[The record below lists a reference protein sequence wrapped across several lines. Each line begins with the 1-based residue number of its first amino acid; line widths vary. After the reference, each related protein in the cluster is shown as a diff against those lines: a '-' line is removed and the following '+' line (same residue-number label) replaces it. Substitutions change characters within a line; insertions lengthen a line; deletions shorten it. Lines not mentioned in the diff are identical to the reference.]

1 MSRAIWKGAISFGLV
16 NIPVELHSAE
26 QRDELSFDLLDRRD
40 MSPVGYR
47 RYNKTTGKEVE
58 WEEIVKGY
66 EYEDGEYAVLSD
78 EDFRQANVRAT
89 QTVDIVSFVDA
100 AEIHPL
106 YYDKPYY
113 LAPAKRGEKGYA
125 LLRETLRR
133 SRRIGIAKVVIRTR
147 QHLAAL
153 LPYGPML
160 VLELMRFAD
169 DLRSID
175 EFELPSENSGSAG
188 LSAKEVEMAEH
199 LVEGMLEKW
208 DPNQYHDEYRQDLL
222 ALIEKKVKSG
232 NTHTLTAA
240 PKAEKPAKSAEVI
253 DLMSLLKKSVQQAG
267 QSGRSVERTQA
278 KANKPVA
285 KKTRKR
291 A

>member
-47 RYNKTTGKEVE
+47 RYNKNTGKEVE

-66 EYEDGEYAVLSD
+66 EYEDGEYVVLSD

-100 AEIHPL
+100 AEIHPI
-106 YYDKPYY
+106 YYDTPYH
-113 LAPAKRGEKGYA
+113 LAPVKRGEKGYA

-133 SRRIGIAKVVIRTR
+133 SGRIGIAKVVIRTR

-160 VLELMRFAD
+160 VLELMRFPD

-175 EFELPSENSGSAG
+175 EYELPSENLASAG

-222 ALIEKKVKSG
+222 TLIEKKVKSG
-232 NTHTLTAA
+232 NTHTLTA
-240 PKAEKPAKSAEVI
+240 PPQVEKQPKSAKVI

-267 QSGRSVERTQA
+267 QPGRSAERVQA
-278 KANKPVA
+278 KAKKPPA

>member
-40 MSPVGYR
+40 LSPVGYR
-47 RYNKTTGKEVE
+47 RYNKATGKEVA
-58 WEEIVKGY
+58 WQDIVKGY
-66 EYEDGEYAVLSD
+66 EYEEGEYAVLTD

-169 DLRSID
+169 DVRSID
-175 EFELPSENSGSAG
+175 EFDLPSENLGSAG

-208 DPNQYHDEYRQDLL
+208 DPAQYHDEYRQDLL
-222 ALIEKKVKSG
+222 ALIEKKVESG
-232 NTHTLTAA
+232 NTHTLTEA
-240 PKAEKPAKSAEVI
+240 PRAEKQPKSAEVI

-267 QSGRSVERTQA
+267 QPGRSAERVQA
-278 KANKPVA
+278 KAKKPPA